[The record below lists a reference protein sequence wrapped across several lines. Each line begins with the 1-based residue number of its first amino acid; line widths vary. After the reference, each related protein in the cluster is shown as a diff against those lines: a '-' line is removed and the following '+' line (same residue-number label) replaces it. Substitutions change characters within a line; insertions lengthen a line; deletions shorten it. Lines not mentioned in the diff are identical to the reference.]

1 MTTDFADST
10 GLNKNS
16 YISLGL
22 AGLLIV
28 ATLWVKDG
36 QSQSAKRAEDA
47 VTATVAVQTELVHYK
62 DMQKMT
68 SDLLNTK
75 IDNLGEL
82 LKQAGNDRFT
92 GHDHKVFVQRLREL
106 NPTLKVPEPSN

>member
-36 QSQSAKRAEDA
+36 QSKSAQRAEDA
-47 VTATVAVQTELVHYK
+47 VQATVAVQTELVHYK

-75 IDNLGEL
+75 IDSLSEL
-82 LKQAGNDRFT
+82 LKTAGNDRFT
-92 GHDHKVFVQRLREL
+92 GHDHKIFTQRLQEL
-106 NPTLKVPEPSN
+106 NPNLKVPAPQ